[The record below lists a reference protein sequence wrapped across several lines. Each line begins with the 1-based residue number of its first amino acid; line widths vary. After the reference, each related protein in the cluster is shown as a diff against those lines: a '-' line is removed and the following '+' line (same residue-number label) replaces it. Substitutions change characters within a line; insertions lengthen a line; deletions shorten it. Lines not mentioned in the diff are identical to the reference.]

1 VKAGAGTCKRQLH
14 QVARKPLTAR
24 TAAGE
29 TSGGQ
34 MAAVALIVIFVLV
47 FFAAGF
53 TVGVL
58 IIGAIGRWTNRRQRR
73 RVGRGRDAD
82 RN

>member
-1 VKAGAGTCKRQLH
+1 
-14 QVARKPLTAR
+14 
-24 TAAGE
+24 
-29 TSGGQ
+29 
-34 MAAVALIVIFVLV
+34 MAVVALIVIFVLI

-73 RVGRGRDAD
+73 RAARGWDAD